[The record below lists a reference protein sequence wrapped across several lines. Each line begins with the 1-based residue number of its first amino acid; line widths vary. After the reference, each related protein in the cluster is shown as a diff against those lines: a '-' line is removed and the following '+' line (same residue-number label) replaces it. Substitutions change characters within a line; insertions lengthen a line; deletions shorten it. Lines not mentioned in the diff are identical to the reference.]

1 MEVLMRF
8 FWILG
13 ISLAITTLSA
23 CSSDSHSSSEP
34 EDTQDS
40 SSSASLDD
48 VDDILDKSSASTEK
62 EETKTEDGGD
72 EQTIKSSGSTASTEV
87 NGLMRSACDT
97 KDGESVLEAL
107 DVVNEKAIDLF
118 EAFADKDFDKG
129 KSLSTEV
136 KSAYKKVLNKA
147 PKNCNA
153 QLGYAVAS
161 IVDLANN
168 KTLNDLYSD
177 YDFWFSDY
185 GIESLGDFTD
195 MITTLSKNK
204 SFTKTAQEALE
215 NEVAPTV
222 DSAITYMQYIVAQ
235 GDYALQLSDG
245 EEILEMDNS
254 EFGIALGGLFATKA
268 AITIATSMN
277 LEIDDNG
284 KYDWIN
290 NLDGLTIG
298 EEEPSADQKKAL
310 VKIVKFIGANGTFTS
325 IYSNKQKEWKNIPN
339 LVDSALT
346 EIRAAFQYSL
356 NESMT
361 KGSQDY
367 DLYVVGKGTDADIST
382 SDVKDIIENLGKGLE
397 ATRGA
402 YEVTFK
408 GKTFVV
414 NARKYF
420 ENVKGTEPFLPYYK
434 FDGSDLTTFKFTNKA
449 GTETA
454 TLISFL
460 DGTRSFPDDGEGVII
475 FKDPTF
481 GEIFPDFEQKDV
493 WELIDKLGSIK
504 IKFWDRDDYSTGGT
518 TYEEYNCFYRDDNA
532 NTYYSYGECVAN
544 AYGECH
550 EFCD

>member
-1 MEVLMRF
+1 MRF

-23 CSSDSHSSSEP
+23 CSSGSHSSSEP

-48 VDDILDKSSASTEK
+48 IDDILDKSSASTGK
-62 EETKTEDGGD
+62 DD
-72 EQTIKSSGSTASTEV
+72 SRTEV

-129 KSLSTEV
+129 KALSAEV

-177 YDFWFSDY
+177 YDFWFNDY
-185 GIESLGDFTD
+185 GIESLEDFTD
-195 MITTLSKNK
+195 MISTLSKNK

-215 NEVAPTV
+215 KEVASTV

-268 AITIATSMN
+268 AITIATSII
-277 LEIDDNG
+277 L
-284 KYDWIN
+284 YH
-290 NLDGLTIG
+290 
-298 EEEPSADQKKAL
+298 
-310 VKIVKFIGANGTFTS
+310 KF
-325 IYSNKQKEWKNIPN
+325 
-339 LVDSALT
+339 
-346 EIRAAFQYSL
+346 
-356 NESMT
+356 
-361 KGSQDY
+361 
-367 DLYVVGKGTDADIST
+367 
-382 SDVKDIIENLGKGLE
+382 
-397 ATRGA
+397 
-402 YEVTFK
+402 
-408 GKTFVV
+408 
-414 NARKYF
+414 
-420 ENVKGTEPFLPYYK
+420 
-434 FDGSDLTTFKFTNKA
+434 
-449 GTETA
+449 
-454 TLISFL
+454 
-460 DGTRSFPDDGEGVII
+460 
-475 FKDPTF
+475 
-481 GEIFPDFEQKDV
+481 
-493 WELIDKLGSIK
+493 
-504 IKFWDRDDYSTGGT
+504 
-518 TYEEYNCFYRDDNA
+518 
-532 NTYYSYGECVAN
+532 
-544 AYGECH
+544 
-550 EFCD
+550 

>member
-1 MEVLMRF
+1 MKI
-8 FWILG
+8 FWLFG
-13 ISLAITTLSA
+13 ISLAIATLSA
-23 CSSDSHSSSEP
+23 CSSGSHSPSQPEETLKSSA
-34 EDTQDS
+34 
-40 SSSASLDD
+40 SASLDD
-48 VDDILDKSSASTEK
+48 IDDILDKSSASTGK
-62 EETKTEDGGD
+62 DD
-72 EQTIKSSGSTASTEV
+72 NRTEV

-129 KSLSTEV
+129 KALSAEV

-177 YDFWFSDY
+177 YDFWFNDY
-185 GIESLGDFTD
+185 GIESLEDFTD
-195 MITTLSKNK
+195 MISTLSKNK

-215 NEVAPTV
+215 KEVAPTV

-284 KYDWIN
+284 SYSWIN
-290 NLDGLTIG
+290 NLDGLTVG
-298 EEEPSADQKKAL
+298 EEEPTAKQKAAL
-310 VKIVKFIGANGTFTS
+310 VKIVNLIGANGTFTS
-325 IYSNKQKEWKNIPN
+325 IYSNKQKEWKNVPN

-356 NESMT
+356 SESMT

-402 YEVTFK
+402 YEVELK
-408 GKTFVV
+408 GKTFMV

-481 GEIFPDFEQKDV
+481 GGIFPDFEQKDV
-493 WELIDKLGSIK
+493 WELIDKLKGIRFD
-504 IKFWDRDDYSTGGT
+504 FWDSDDESSVAISESY
-518 TYEEYNCFYRDDNA
+518 CFYRDENV
-532 NTYYSYGECVAN
+532 NTFYSYDECVGYGVGEC
-544 AYGECH
+544 YYDCY
-550 EFCD
+550 